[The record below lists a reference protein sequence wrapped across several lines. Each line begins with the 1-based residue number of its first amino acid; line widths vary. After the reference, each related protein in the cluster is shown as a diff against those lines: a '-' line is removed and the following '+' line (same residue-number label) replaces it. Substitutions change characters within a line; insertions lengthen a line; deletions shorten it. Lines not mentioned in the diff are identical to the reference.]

1 MRRGAMSKR
10 AEAPVIRPARPDERE
25 ILEALQWRA
34 SLVNENDRPH
44 LEANPDAIHL
54 PLEQIEGGHVTVAE
68 HEDRVVGFA
77 VVLPEE
83 RHLELHGLFVEPDL
97 WRSGIGAALVEEA
110 THEARRRGLALM
122 VVANPHALDFYR
134 RCGFSVEGS
143 AETRFGPAIR
153 MSR

>member
-1 MRRGAMSKR
+1 MSKR
-10 AEAPVIRPARPDERE
+10 ADVRIRLARPDERDQ
-25 ILEALQWRA
+25 LEALQWRA
-34 SLVNENDRPH
+34 SLANENDRPH

-54 PLEQIEGGHVTVAE
+54 PLEQIEAGHVTVAE
-68 HEDRVVGFA
+68 REERVVGFA
-77 VVLPEE
+77 AVLPEE
-83 RHLELHGLFVEPDL
+83 GHCELDGLFVEPEL
-97 WRSGIGAALVEEA
+97 WRGGIGAALVEEA

-122 VVANPHALDFYR
+122 VVANPQALDFYR